1 MKILIFLFC
10 LSLYPHQSF
19 AISCDTYQI
28 PKIYTDTKSKV
39 DEKIRIFS
47 NKKDIAQR
55 ADDTLSKLIAAK
67 SSIISSWMSKRGL
80 SSKSEDEI
88 VREWRS
94 YFARNFILT
103 KYPHGDVNID
113 KAIDSLMEEINKLF
127 ANKTFQD
134 KLENLFE
141 KTKKQS
147 LITIKHFPIGDEQ
160 KKKISLR
167 IESIRLYWMKDF
179 KSSKFSNLPMD
190 FLDWGIAYNPVANE
204 INIGI
209 NSLSYPNDET
219 YLAVFSHEI
228 GHSFDS
234 CRWGAYFEGNWA
246 FETIGECL
254 RKAESVGAKKR
265 DDSKMDLLVRTNKEL
280 ALSLKAN
287 STCNKLGYPPSG
299 LQADQLP
306 ESFADWFSTETMAS
320 IDGLKTSQLR
330 ADLCDGK
337 ELSEGS
343 SYPSNDLRLRAIYFA
358 HPRLKDKSP
367 SSKQSAFLYCG
378 WDKPKK

>member
-1 MKILIFLFC
+1 MKIIFILFS
-10 LSLYPHQSF
+10 LSLFSRQSF
-19 AISCDTYQI
+19 AVVCEKYKA

-39 DEKIRIFS
+39 DKKINEFS
-47 NKKDIAQR
+47 NKKAIAQR
-55 ADDTLSKLIAAK
+55 ADETLAKLIAAK
-67 SSIISSWMSKRGL
+67 SPIISSWMNKRSL
-80 SSKSEDEI
+80 NSKSEDEI

-113 KAIDSLMEEINKLF
+113 KAIDSLMMDINKTF
-127 ANKTFQD
+127 ANKNFKD
-134 KLENLFE
+134 RLKSLFE
-141 KTKKQS
+141 KSKKQS
-147 LITIKHFPIGDEQ
+147 LKTIMSFPIGDEQ

-167 IESIRLYWMKDF
+167 VQSIQLYWMKDF
-179 KSSKFSNLPMD
+179 KTSKFSSLPMD
-190 FLDWGIAYNPVANE
+190 YLDWGIAYDPVANE

-234 CRWGAYFEGNWA
+234 CRWGAYFEGAWP
-246 FETIGECL
+246 FESIGECL
-254 RKAESVGAKKR
+254 RKDESVGAKKR
-265 DDSKMDLLVRTNKEL
+265 DDSKMDLLVKANKEL

-287 STCNKLGYPPSG
+287 LTCNKLGYPSSG

-320 IDGLKTSQLR
+320 FDVLKTSQLR
-330 ADLCDGK
+330 ADLCDEK

-343 SYPSNDLRLRAIYFA
+343 SYPSNDLRLRAIYYT
-358 HPRLKDKSP
+358 HPKLKDKFSNT
-367 SSKQSAFLYCG
+367 KQSTFKYCG
-378 WDKPKK
+378 WDLTKK